1 MQKSSFACTFHGIYW
16 SISIHW
22 TAGHYRRRLRYK
34 YKHRIRTFYSVKFFP
49 LKNSFSHI
57 FLGAHNVASF
67 FTQFLAKKE
76 YQYLEQ
82 ITLFFMWIYVSKAMK
97 HMPLLTKHILQR
109 EWIIIF
115 KREWEKLNRIQKGS
129 ASSFWVNYHKNFRC
143 KFIETT

>member
-1 MQKSSFACTFHGIYW
+1 MEFTEAYQYIEQLDITEDDWDINTNIEYERFTQWSFF
-16 SISIHW
+16 S
-22 TAGHYRRRLRYK
+22 
-34 YKHRIRTFYSVKFFP
+34 
-49 LKNSFSHI
+49 NSFSHI

-67 FTQFLAKKE
+67 FTRFLAKKE